1 LTPFGRGEILV
12 RHHVL
17 AAGELEVH
25 MLNASRNVLV
35 VLALFAIVLFILG
48 IATDVGLIG
57 WVLAILVG
65 AYVVT
70 VLVRQRRMA

>member
-1 LTPFGRGEILV
+1 VQLRTLLAQASGENSEVLV
-12 RHHVL
+12 FSV
-17 AAGELEVH
+17 
-25 MLNASRNVLV
+25 SRNVL
-35 VLALFAIVLFILG
+35 LALAILAIVLFVLG

-70 VLVRQRRMA
+70 ALVRSRRTA